1 MAAARRG
8 LRRWLSGAAMGAA
21 LGFGGAQAVAA
32 PAPPDARGEARACNP
47 TGCDRSCR
55 AQGAFSGRCTDAGLC
70 ACLF

>member
-1 MAAARRG
+1 MHGGHRG
-8 LRRWLSGAAMGAA
+8 IQRLVFGAAVVAA
-21 LGFGGAQAVAA
+21 LGFGGTQVAA
-32 PAPPDARGEARACNP
+32 APSLGGWVEDRKCHP